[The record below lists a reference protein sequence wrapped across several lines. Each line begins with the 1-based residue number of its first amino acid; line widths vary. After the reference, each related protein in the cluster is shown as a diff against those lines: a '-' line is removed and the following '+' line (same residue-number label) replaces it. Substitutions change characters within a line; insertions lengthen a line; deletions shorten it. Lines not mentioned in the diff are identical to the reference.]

1 MGGLS
6 VELISAQ
13 EIKRRGISAV
23 DKGLRSGPVHVL
35 KNNRST
41 YVVMSE
47 ADYTELMKD
56 LAEARL
62 AASEADLKAGRTRKG
77 TSEELMA
84 SLLED
89 K

>member
-1 MGGLS
+1 MS
-6 VELISAQ
+6 MIAVQ

-23 DKGLRSGPVHVL
+23 DEGLANGPVHL
-35 KNNRST
+35 IKSNHPA

-47 ADYTELMKD
+47 ATYQEMLTD

-62 AASEADLKAGRTRKG
+62 AASENDLKTGRVRRG
-77 TSEELMA
+77 TATQLMKELQ
-84 SLLED
+84 SN